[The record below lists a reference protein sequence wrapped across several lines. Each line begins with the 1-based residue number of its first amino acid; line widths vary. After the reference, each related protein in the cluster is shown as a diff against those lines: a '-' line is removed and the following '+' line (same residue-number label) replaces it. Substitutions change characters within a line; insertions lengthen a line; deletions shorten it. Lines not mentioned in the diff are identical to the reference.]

1 MEFKLDDT
9 KVLES
14 RMSVDGQSVR
24 RRRVAP
30 DGTRFTTYERI
41 EKPRIIVIKSQGGRE
56 EFSREKLKSS
66 IIRSIGKFISD
77 LQVEEII
84 NRVEN
89 ELLQKSNKVSS
100 HQIGETVLAVLF
112 EMNKV
117 AYIRFASVFNGFETV
132 EDFEDILV
140 KVRGENEN
148 CSSL

>member
-1 MEFKLDDT
+1 MEFKLDET

-100 HQIGETVLAVLF
+100 HQIGETVLAVLL

-132 EDFEDILV
+132 EDFEDILA

>member
-1 MEFKLDDT
+1 MEFKLDET

-41 EKPRIIVIKSQGGRE
+41 EKPRIIVIKSQVGRE

>member
-1 MEFKLDDT
+1 MEFKLDET

-56 EFSREKLKSS
+56 EFSREKL
-66 IIRSIGKFISD
+66 
-77 LQVEEII
+77 
-84 NRVEN
+84 RVEN

-132 EDFEDILV
+132 EDFEDILA

>member
-1 MEFKLDDT
+1 MEFKLDET

-100 HQIGETVLAVLF
+100 QQIGETVLAVLF

-132 EDFEDILV
+132 EDFEDILA

>member
-1 MEFKLDDT
+1 MEFKLDET

-24 RRRVAP
+24 RRRVAA

-100 HQIGETVLAVLF
+100 HQIGETVLAVLL

-132 EDFEDILV
+132 EDFEDILA

>member
-1 MEFKLDDT
+1 MEFKLDET

-84 NRVEN
+84 NRGEN

-132 EDFEDILV
+132 EDFEDILA